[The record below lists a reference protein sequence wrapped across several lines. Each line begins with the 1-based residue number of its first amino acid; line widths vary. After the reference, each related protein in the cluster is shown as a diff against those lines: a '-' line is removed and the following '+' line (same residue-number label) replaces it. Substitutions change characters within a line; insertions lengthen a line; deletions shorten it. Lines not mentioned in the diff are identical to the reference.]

1 MKRVSAKNNHLASP
15 ASMDETRDETPAMRT
30 GLSIKRDGPT
40 ERKTGFPAMRTGL
53 TAIRT
58 GLIAMKGV
66 IPYLLAVMNGV
77 CVLLSVI
84 WLTAAGRGFEPQ
96 SVFWNFFGG
105 LLMLTIA
112 LNPLLADASESVR
125 KWDEAFLGF
134 NLFVIMAVPILV
146 TGASAYVPFVSSR
159 SLPAGILVLALLLA
173 GMFRA
178 YFYGRNKSSSGGHAN
193 VPPPM
198 ISHDEQFGRRKVFRF
213 LRLVMLG
220 GVLFFGLFV
229 AYSVLATDKEG
240 ILEVMVPEYG
250 YFWAILFLT
259 SACLFVRINR
269 FAKFQIVNRII
280 PAIGFTLFLI
290 CLLPLL
296 STPFLL
302 KSAETE
308 IHAAFGDSLDVSPS
322 ESGFRTMPFS
332 LPGAVFGMGNG
343 ACTVTQDIAYLRE
356 KRSDGKETIL
366 RFDAYQPKDI
376 LKPDDGYPVL
386 IRIHGGAWTI
396 GDKGS
401 GNFAQENKYFA
412 GQGYCVFDVQY
423 GLADKEKFIAGV
435 PVSDDV
441 IGPFDIDDMVRQLGV
456 FTRYLADRR
465 EQLQIDSDRVFIS
478 GGSAG
483 GQLSCA
489 VGLGLADGRYAGI
502 LDNRIR
508 VRGILPYYP
517 AIGLSTE
524 LGIGGSPQWVDPV
537 MLVSEKSPPCLVYQ
551 GTHDGIVDPS
561 TPLRLRDAYKKAG
574 NPACA
579 VLYMPF
585 GSHGSDI
592 SFSANYHQVYLYY
605 MERFMAHFSE

>member
-1 MKRVSAKNNHLASP
+1 MKRASAKNSRPASP
-15 ASMDETRDETPAMRT
+15 ASMDETRGETPAIRAGLSSMRT
-30 GLSIKRDGPT
+30 G
-40 ERKTGFPAMRTGL
+40 F
-53 TAIRT
+53 
-58 GLIAMKGV
+58 IAMQAA

-77 CVLLSVI
+77 CMLLSVI
-84 WLTAAGRGFEPQ
+84 WLTAAGKGIEPQ
-96 SVFWNFFGG
+96 SVFWNLFGG
-105 LLMLTIA
+105 LLMLTVA
-112 LNPLLADASESVR
+112 LNPLLAGASESAR

-134 NLFVIMAVPILV
+134 NLFVIMAVPMLV

-178 YFYGRNKSSSGGHAN
+178 FFFGRNKSYRGGHAK
-193 VPPPM
+193 VPQPM
-198 ISHDEQFGRRKVFRF
+198 ISRDEQFSRRKVFKF
-213 LRLVMLG
+213 IRLAILG

-229 AYSVLATDKEG
+229 AYSLLATDKEG
-240 ILEVMVPEYG
+240 ILEVMVPEFG
-250 YFWAILFLT
+250 YFWAVLFLT

-269 FAKFQIVNRII
+269 FAKFQIMNRVILV
-280 PAIGFTLFLI
+280 IGFALFLV

-308 IHAAFGDSLDVSPS
+308 IHAAFGDSFDEVAS
-322 ESGFRTMPFS
+322 ESSFRTMPFS
-332 LPGAVFGMGNG
+332 LPEAVFGMGNG

-412 GQGYCVFDVQY
+412 GKGYCVFDVQY

-441 IGPFDIDDMVRQLGV
+441 VGPFDIDDMVRQLGV

-465 EQLQIDSDRVFIS
+465 EQLKIDSSRVFIS

-483 GQLSCA
+483 GQLACA

-508 VRGILPYYP
+508 IRGILPYYP

-537 MLVSEKSPPCLVYQ
+537 MLVSGKSPPCLVYQ

-561 TPLRLRDAYKKAG
+561 TPLRLRDAYQKAG

-579 VLYMPF
+579 ILYMPF
-585 GSHGSDI
+585 GSHGSDL